1 MLEDPSKTDSASPDP
16 QAPATRTLAA
26 RAFFRLAVMAVLTAA
41 LLLGAAGTAAWPG
54 GLVFLAIFFG
64 ASALITAD
72 LARRDP
78 ALLAERLTPLAQAGQ
93 PGWDKLLLRLLVIGF
108 VAWIGGMGLDQRRGE
123 DWPVWLPVLGGGVLS
138 AGMALIAATFRA
150 NTFLAPVVRMQA
162 ERAQAVVSTGPYAV
176 VRHPMYAG
184 AVLLFIGTPLLL
196 SSILGMAGSLLL
208 IVLLVWRTALEDKT
222 LAAGLN
228 GYPAYADKVRY
239 RLAPGLW

>member
-1 MLEDPSKTDSASPDP
+1 MPQRPPTTRRSPD
-16 QAPATRTLAA
+16 ARTLAG
-26 RAFFRLAVMAVLTAA
+26 RAYFRLAVMAVLTAG
-41 LLLGAAGTAAWPG
+41 LLLGAAGTIAWPG
-54 GLVFLAIFFG
+54 GLAFLVIFFG
-64 ASALITAD
+64 GSILITAD

-123 DWPVWLPVLGGGVLS
+123 HWPAWLLVAGGAVLV

-150 NTFLAPVVRMQA
+150 NTFLAPVVRMQS
-162 ERAQAVVSTGPYAV
+162 ERAHAVVTGGPYAV

-184 AVLLFIGTPLLL
+184 AVLLFLGAPLLL
-196 SSILGMAGSLLL
+196 SSILGLAGSLLL
-208 IVLLVWRTALEDKT
+208 IVLLVWRTALEDRT
-222 LAAGLN
+222 LGAGLD
-228 GYPAYADKVRY
+228 GYQAYADKVRY